1 MADRTSFTADEWL
14 ALRIAPALVGAGVMA
29 SSPDGVVAAL
39 KESVAMGTAS
49 FRALERYK
57 DVPLLKALAT
67 DREGVTEGLK
77 GALGTGDFATRGAEV
92 RATAL
97 RHATQAIT
105 LVRAKGEPREAE
117 AYASWL
123 TELAAGVAGASSES
137 GGFLGFGGQKVSDEE
152 RAFMTE
158 LERALAPAGSGGST
172 VGTLP
177 TSSPT
182 ATPDARP

>member
-1 MADRTSFTADEWL
+1 MADRTSFTPDEWL
-14 ALRIAPALVGAGVMA
+14 ALRLAPALVGAGVMA

-67 DREGVTEGLK
+67 DRDGVTEGLK
-77 GALGTGDFATRGAEV
+77 AALGNGDLATRGAEV

-105 LVRAKGEPREAE
+105 LLRSKSDARDVE

-123 TELAAGVAGASSES
+123 TELAASVAGASSET
-137 GGFLGFGGQKVSDEE
+137 GGFLGFGGQKVSDAE

-158 LERALAPAGSGGST
+158 LEQALAPTGSG
-172 VGTLP
+172 
-177 TSSPT
+177 T
-182 ATPDARP
+182 ASESAAPAPSADARV